1 MKLARSVSAIAVV
14 GSLMMA
20 ESSKAS
26 NGCEAISQE
35 RSIDPMEIR
44 QTREANGNGE
54 SKLA

>member
-1 MKLARSVSAIAVV
+1 
-14 GSLMMA
+14 MMA

-26 NGCEAISQE
+26 NGCETISQE

>member
-1 MKLARSVSAIAVV
+1 VKLARSVSAIAVV

-26 NGCEAISQE
+26 NGCETISQE